1 MERRSGSSPRGKPR
15 VNASACPHV
24 TVERPIPDRVLVIIT
39 RRQTRVFSLSI
50 PEAAELVAELL
61 RQAPE
66 LVAELFG
73 QAPELAGGSR

>member
-1 MERRSGSSPRGKPR
+1 
-15 VNASACPHV
+15 
-24 TVERPIPDRVLVIIT
+24 VIVT
-39 RRQTRVFSLSI
+39 RRQTRAFSLSI

-66 LVAELFG
+66 LVAELLG